1 MNLSGRQVRLGVPKP
16 FSRPPRSFCGPD
28 SARMPSKTGVCR
40 VRLSFRG
47 IARTDHPPRCNQFRS
62 RCPGRSASS
71 DKREAMT
78 MNRRPGSSATIDRPG
93 KAGRRATAAQ
103 RRADNL
109 GVAHHQQGQ
118 TIATRREGQEIRD
131 VAEMFG
137 LHWSRA
143 TRVRLRRDRGRQVPG
158 YRRPS
163 TLMQAA
169 ETRHRGGT
177 YLDASRGTIR
187 RVILPCCNSSCRASV
202 RPRRAIGSRG
212 ARSPHALECASRCRC
227 LATRGPLR

>member
-1 MNLSGRQVRLGVPKP
+1 MLPRAHGCSPSLNLSGSKVRLGFAKP
-16 FSRPPRSFCGPD
+16 FSCPLRSFCGPD

-47 IARTDHPPRCNQFRS
+47 IARTDHPPRCSQLRS

-78 MNRRPGSSATIDRPG
+78 MNRRPGSSATIDRPS

-118 TIATRREGQEIRD
+118 TIAARGEGQEIRD

-137 LHWSRA
+137 VHWSPGD
-143 TRVRLRRDRGRQVPG
+143 TRT
-158 YRRPS
+158 PS
-163 TLMQAA
+163 
-169 ETRHRGGT
+169 
-177 YLDASRGTIR
+177 
-187 RVILPCCNSSCRASV
+187 
-202 RPRRAIGSRG
+202 
-212 ARSPHALECASRCRC
+212 ARSRAPGAGLSEAVNAHASC
-227 LATRGPLR
+227 